1 MRLSFAQL
9 SCLGS
14 GHNSHIIAGRYEIVI
29 LLCGFVVLALKT
41 LFMMFMFL

>member
-14 GHNSHIIAGRYEIVI
+14 GHNSHIIAGRSEIVI
-29 LLCGFVVLALKT
+29 SLCGSVVLALK
-41 LFMMFMFL
+41 LCL